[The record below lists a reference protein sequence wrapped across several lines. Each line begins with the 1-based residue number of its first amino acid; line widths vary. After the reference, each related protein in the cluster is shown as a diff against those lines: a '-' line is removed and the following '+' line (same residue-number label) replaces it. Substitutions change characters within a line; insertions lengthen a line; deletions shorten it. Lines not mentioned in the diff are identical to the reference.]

1 MDIWKIEEKNF
12 KDREKTARKY
22 TKNREANYR
31 GYSNHS
37 TYTTPRVDNY
47 YKLRCM
53 YIIAHVLFYWLL
65 ILLSYSTT
73 YIILHTC
80 PLFCCTHMS
89 PIVLYPNVPVPIC
102 PSINMFWYP
111 YVLLPIFPVPKW
123 PSTHQSKYRYLLVC
137 IWPTTKFPSATSS
150 TSHRLHP
157 YKREIIVSFRWNT
170 SQATTSLLIKA

>member
-1 MDIWKIEEKNF
+1 
-12 KDREKTARKY
+12 
-22 TKNREANYR
+22 
-31 GYSNHS
+31 
-37 TYTTPRVDNY
+37 
-47 YKLRCM
+47 M
-53 YIIAHVLFYWLL
+53 YVYHCSCLVLLVV

-80 PLFCCTHMS
+80 PLFCSTHMS

-123 PSTHQSKYRYLLVC
+123 PSNHQSKYQYLLVC

-170 SQATTSLLIKA
+170 SQATTSLLIKAKLVLDYLSKKDPGESPWHHLQISYA